1 MDATSFLHTTTP
13 LAAGES
19 LHLPVDAGTVL
30 VATRGALCI
39 EEAPRWL
46 AERWIPVGQRL
57 EEGQSYRVEQAGW
70 LRVQALA
77 DAQLG
82 HVLARPLLFRLL
94 GWLVRKWGGSRP
106 AVC

>member
-1 MDATSFLHTTTP
+1 MDTTSLLHTTTP
-13 LAAGES
+13 LAAGEC

-30 VATRGALCI
+30 VATRGALRI

-46 AERWIPVGQRL
+46 AERWVPVAQRL
-57 EEGQSYRVEQAGW
+57 DEGQFHRVEQAGW
-70 LRVQALA
+70 LRVQALG

-82 HVLARPLLFRLL
+82 HVLARPLLARVLGRLL
-94 GWLVRKWGGSRP
+94 RRWGGSRP

>member
-1 MDATSFLHTTTP
+1 MNATSHLHTTTP
-13 LAAGES
+13 LAAGEC

-30 VATRGALCI
+30 VAMRGALRI

-46 AERWIPVGQRL
+46 AECWVPVRRRL
-57 EEGQSYRVEQAGW
+57 DEGQSYRVEQAGW
-70 LRVQALA
+70 LRVHALG

-82 HVLARPLLFRLL
+82 HVLARPRLARLL
-94 GWLVRKWGGSRP
+94 DWLLRRHGTSRP